1 MNDFIICLLILNSMI
16 FYFGEAI
23 SKIELLK
30 YILKTY
36 FGHD

>member
-1 MNDFIICLLILNSMI
+1 MNDFIICLLILNSN
-16 FYFGEAI
+16 FGEAI